1 MKIAEVSPVFPPY
14 RGGIGMVCYE
24 NARMAR
30 ELGHTVDIYTPYY
43 AHLRKKVKH
52 NQSAGGIRVHRL
64 RPFFSYGNAAAL
76 PQLFW
81 KLKKADII
89 HLHYPFLGA
98 EIPILLLSFF
108 LKKRFFLT
116 YHMDLVGTGH
126 LKNIFR
132 WYTAF
137 FLPSLVRRAF
147 RICVTSVDY
156 ARNSYIRQFLEK
168 SPLKFF
174 ELHNCVDTHI
184 FFPQQKKQELLHTH
198 GILAEDKVV
207 LFVGS
212 LDRAHYFKGVTYL
225 LEAFE
230 QIIHTSPV
238 PLKLK
243 LIIVGDGNIKK
254 RYEHLAAQLQIDT
267 KVVFAG
273 SVKEAELP
281 EYYALADVLVL
292 PSVDSSEA
300 FGIVLIEAFSA
311 GKPVIA
317 SNLLGVRSVVEDS
330 VDGYLVIPKNV
341 NDLASKIYAI
351 ISDSERAGRMGR
363 AGLEKVKKT
372 YSFEAIK
379 KKFSDILTVR

>member
-24 NARMAR
+24 NARMAT
-30 ELGHTVDIYTPYY
+30 ELGHTVDVYTPYY
-43 AHLRKKVKH
+43 AHLRKKIQH

-81 KLKKADII
+81 RLRKADLI

-98 EIPILLLSFF
+98 EIPILLLSVLF
-108 LKKRFFLT
+108 KKRFFLT
-116 YHMDLVGTGH
+116 YHMDLVGTGQ
-126 LKNIFR
+126 LKNFFR

-137 FLPSLVRRAF
+137 FLPSLIRRAS

-156 ARNSYIRQFLEK
+156 ARNSYVRQFLDAN
-168 SPLKFF
+168 PLKFF
-174 ELHNCVDTHI
+174 ELHNCVDVRV
-184 FFPQQKKQELLHTH
+184 FFQKEKKKELLGKHE
-198 GILAEDKVV
+198 ISPQDKVI

-212 LDRAHYFKGVTYL
+212 LDRAHYFKGVMYL

-230 QIIHTSPV
+230 QIVHTSQLPLA
-238 PLKLK
+238 LKLV
-243 LIIVGDGNIKK
+243 IVGDGNMRQ
-254 RYEHLAAQLQIDT
+254 RYQNLAAQLQIET
-267 KVVFAG
+267 KVVFVG
-273 SVKEAELP
+273 SAKEAELP
-281 EYYALADVLVL
+281 DYYALADVLVL

-300 FGIVLIEAFSA
+300 FGIVLIEAFA
-311 GKPVIA
+311 CGKPVIA
-317 SNLLGVRSVVEDS
+317 SNLPGVRSVVEDS
-330 VDGYLVIPKNV
+330 VDGYLVEPRDV
-341 NDLASKIYAI
+341 NDLAIKIYAI
-351 ISDSERAGRMGR
+351 ISDSDRARIMGQ
-363 AGLEKVKKT
+363 AGLEKAKKI

>member
-24 NARMAR
+24 NARMAS
-30 ELGHTVDIYTPYY
+30 ELGHTVDVYTPYY
-43 AHLRKKVKH
+43 KHLRKKVKH
-52 NQSAGGIRVHRL
+52 NQSAAGISVHRL

-98 EIPILLLSFF
+98 EVPILLLSIFF
-108 LKKRFFLT
+108 KKRFFLT
-116 YHMDLVGTGH
+116 YHMDLVGTGQ
-126 LKNIFR
+126 LKNFFR

-137 FLPSLVRRAF
+137 FLPPLMRRAS
-147 RICVTSVDY
+147 RICVTSLDY
-156 ARNSYIRQFLEK
+156 ARTSYIRQFLDTQ
-168 SPLKFF
+168 PLKFF
-174 ELHNCVDTHI
+174 ELHNCVDTRV
-184 FFPQQKKQELLHTH
+184 FFPRPKKQEFLEKHE
-198 GILAEDKVV
+198 ILAKDKVI

-212 LDRAHYFKGVTYL
+212 LDKAHYFKGVLYL

-238 PLKLK
+238 PLSLK
-243 LIIVGDGNIKK
+243 LVIVGEGDMKQ
-254 RYEHLAAQLQIDT
+254 RYQHLAAQLQIET
-267 KVVFAG
+267 KVIFAG
-273 SVKEAELP
+273 SAKESELP
-281 EYYALADVLVL
+281 DYYALADVLVL

-300 FGIVLIEAFSA
+300 FGIVLIEAFAS
-311 GKPVIA
+311 GRPVIA
-317 SNLLGVRSVVEDS
+317 SNLPGVRSVVENS

-351 ISDSERAGRMGR
+351 VSDSQRAQLMGQ
-363 AGLEKVKKT
+363 AGLEKVKQT